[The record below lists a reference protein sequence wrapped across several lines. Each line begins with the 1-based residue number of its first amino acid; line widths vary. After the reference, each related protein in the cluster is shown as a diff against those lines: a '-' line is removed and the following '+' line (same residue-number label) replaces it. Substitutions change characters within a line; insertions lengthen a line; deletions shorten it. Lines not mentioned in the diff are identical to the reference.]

1 MLLKTNANII
11 NVLKLNRLKYMYILQ
26 TISIIEVNIYQ
37 SKINAKKSNYTKAA
51 KSQSIIKLSKTMF
64 GIL

>member
-11 NVLKLNRLKYMYILQ
+11 NVLNINRLEYMYILQ

-37 SKINAKKSNYTKAA
+37 SKINTK
-51 KSQSIIKLSKTMF
+51 QI
-64 GIL
+64 